1 MEPKN
6 NNETSKN
13 NISYYLGIWNSN
25 KWEKAEELLKRKYTE
40 KDYNELF
47 CLYSKYKKIPNIKK
61 LIELYGKEPILEF
74 TLPIIQSLALSS
86 KEIKKEIPILTDHI
100 KEIIKLTQFEG
111 ASILATFFLNMF
123 GNFNQGRK
131 EELKNLG
138 YDQFPDLSFE
148 YYLMNNDR
156 IFIQKLL
163 FIIRYFIKI
172 GIRMGVSK
180 KLKIVDHANFMLSK
194 ESILEKLKKYNN
206 NFNEIYDFKKEFEI
220 DCNNEIN
227 SILKIYLNEFN
238 PILYN
243 KSFEEKNIDNDV
255 LCDELNKELN
265 VNKMY
270 SEIKENNNKYSKQ
283 IIENVFLNKN
293 EKITINY
300 LKTQIKIHTN
310 SITDEKNSIIT
321 NFANSYLGGGC
332 MHYGNVQEEILL
344 LICPEILIARAF
356 VKRMNNIQSISMSG
370 FEIISK
376 SIGYGSRV
384 KFGGY
389 NIDNSYEN
397 NSFKSLM
404 IAVDAYPNYNN
415 NWSFEINPIYS
426 LRELIKFLTGLQG
439 NNNDIL
445 NYKFDFCS
453 TGKWGCG
460 AFGCNVFMK
469 FLIQFIACIFSN
481 IGFSFSCFGDEEE
494 QKVFEKF
501 IDIIIKITEENEDKI
516 TQGLIFKTFLS
527 MDIDKRTY
535 YEGTAILNKFIE
547 TLISLIKENK

>member
-47 CLYSKYKKIPNIKK
+47 CLDSKYKKIPNIKK
-61 LIELYGKEPILEF
+61 LIDLYGKEPILEF

-123 GNFNQGRK
+123 GNFTQGRK

-243 KSFEEKNIDNDV
+243 KSFEEKNIDNDI

-270 SEIKENNNKYSKQ
+270 SEIKENNNKYLKQ

-300 LKTQIKIHTN
+300 LKTKIKIHTN

-415 NWSFEINPIYS
+415 NWSFEINHIYS

-494 QKVFEKF
+494 QKVFEQF

-527 MDIDKRTY
+527 MDIDKNTY
-535 YEGTAILNKFIE
+535 YNGTAILNEFIE
-547 TLISLIKENK
+547 TLTSLIKQNN

>member
-47 CLYSKYKKIPNIKK
+47 CLDSKYKKIPNIKK
-61 LIELYGKEPILEF
+61 LIDLYGKEPILEF

-86 KEIKKEIPILTDHI
+86 KEIKEEIPILTDHI

-123 GNFNQGRK
+123 GNFTQGRK

-194 ESILEKLKKYNN
+194 ESILEKLKNYK
-206 NFNEIYDFKKEFEI
+206 
-220 DCNNEIN
+220 
-227 SILKIYLNEFN
+227 
-238 PILYN
+238 
-243 KSFEEKNIDNDV
+243 EKNIDNDI

-270 SEIKENNNKYSKQ
+270 SEIKENNNKYLKQ

-300 LKTQIKIHTN
+300 LKTKIKIHTN

-384 KFGGY
+384 KFGGC

-415 NWSFEINPIYS
+415 NYTFEINPIYS

-439 NNNDIL
+439 NNNDVL

-460 AFGCNVFMK
+460 AFGCNVNMK

-494 QKVFEKF
+494 QKVFEQF

>member
-6 NNETSKN
+6 INKTSKN

-100 KEIIKLTQFEG
+100 KEIIELTQFEG

-163 FIIRYFIKI
+163 FVIRYFIKI

-206 NFNEIYDFKKEFEI
+206 NFNEIYDFKNELEI

-243 KSFEEKNIDNDV
+243 KSFEEKNIDNDI

-270 SEIKENNNKYSKQ
+270 SEIKKNNNKYLKE
-283 IIENVFLNKN
+283 IENVFLNKN

-415 NWSFEINPIYS
+415 NYTFEINPIYS

-481 IGFSFSCFGDEEE
+481 IGFSFSCFSDEEE

-527 MDIDKRTY
+527 MDIDKNTY
-535 YEGTAILNKFIE
+535 YNGTAILNEFIE
-547 TLISLIKENK
+547 TLTSLIKQNN